1 MEELRRSL
9 VMRSPAEKRKKTKEQ
24 VQACWEETL
33 QKLLTTQELANSL
46 VHDGG
51 FSAESLSLFSVEPV
65 VLQTLEQLGSRQ
77 QEVDRLLSQV
87 HQQLEHCERFQ
98 ERLVKVLYFCGS
110 GLVLDI
116 LNLLNPLNRVHV
128 QSRQDLQTVDQL
140 LSSCT
145 MMDLG
150 SELQTSRLMQRF
162 EQARPH
168 FMVRPSRLFVWFE
181 GGGSSTDGP
190 LALDC
195 WATKQWG

>member
-9 VMRSPAEKRKKTKEQ
+9 VTRSPAEKRKKTMEQ

-46 VHDGG
+46 VRDGG

-87 HQQLEHCERFQ
+87 HQQLEHCERLQ

-195 WATKQWG
+195 WATK

>member
-1 MEELRRSL
+1 MEALRRSL
-9 VMRSPAEKRKKTKEQ
+9 VTRSPGEKRKKTMEQ

-33 QKLLTTQELANSL
+33 QNLLTTQELANSL
-46 VHDGG
+46 VRDGG
-51 FSAESLSLFSVEPV
+51 FSAEQLSLFSVEPV
-65 VLQTLEQLGSRQ
+65 VPQTLEQLGSRQ
-77 QEVDRLLSQV
+77 QEVHRLLSQA

-110 GLVLDI
+110 GLVLDL
-116 LNLLNPLNRVHV
+116 LNLLNPLNRVYL

-168 FMVRPSRLFVWFE
+168 FMVRPSRLF
-181 GGGSSTDGP
+181 GGCSSTDGP

-195 WATKQWG
+195 WASKQWG

>member
-9 VMRSPAEKRKKTKEQ
+9 VTRSPAEKRKKTMEQ

-46 VHDGG
+46 VRDGG

-195 WATKQWG
+195 WATK